1 MEKEHKEHLIPY
13 GTYFLVWLSLISL
26 TVLTVTVAG
35 IELGRIALFAALAIA
50 FVKSTLVV
58 SYFMHIKFDDLI
70 FRFFLLVA
78 LVTLASIFILTAT
91 DIFFR

>member
-35 IELGRIALFAALAIA
+35 IELGRIALFVALAIA

>member
-1 MEKEHKEHLIPY
+1 VEKEHKEHLIPY

-35 IELGRIALFAALAIA
+35 IELGRIALFVALAIA

>member
-1 MEKEHKEHLIPY
+1 MEKQHKEHLIPY
-13 GTYFLVWLSLISL
+13 GTYVLVWLSLISL
-26 TVLTVTVAG
+26 TVLTVTIAG
-35 IELGRIALFAALAIA
+35 IEIGRIALFVALAIA
-50 FVKSTLVV
+50 AIKSTLVI

-70 FRFFLLVA
+70 FKLFLLVA

>member
-1 MEKEHKEHLIPY
+1 VEKEHKEHLIPY

-35 IELGRIALFAALAIA
+35 IELGRIALFVALAIA

-70 FRFFLLVA
+70 FRFYLLVA

>member
-1 MEKEHKEHLIPY
+1 
-13 GTYFLVWLSLISL
+13 L

-35 IELGRIALFAALAIA
+35 IELGRIALFVALAIA

-70 FRFFLLVA
+70 FRIFLLVA

>member
-1 MEKEHKEHLIPY
+1 MEKQHNEHIIPY
-13 GTYFLVWLSLISL
+13 GTYVLVWLSLISL
-26 TVLTVTVAG
+26 TVLTVTIAG
-35 IELGRIALFAALAIA
+35 IEIGRLALFVALAIA
-50 FVKSTLVV
+50 AIKSTLVI

-70 FRFFLLVA
+70 FKFFLLVA

>member
-1 MEKEHKEHLIPY
+1 MEKQHKEHMIPY
-13 GTYFLVWLSLISL
+13 GTYVLVWLSLISL
-26 TVLTVTVAG
+26 TVLTVTIAG
-35 IELGRIALFAALAIA
+35 IEIGRLALFVALAIA
-50 FVKSTLVV
+50 AIKSTLVI

-70 FRFFLLVA
+70 FKFFLLVA

>member
-35 IELGRIALFAALAIA
+35 IELGRIALFVALAIA

-70 FRFFLLVA
+70 FRIFLLVA

>member
-1 MEKEHKEHLIPY
+1 VEKEHKEHLIPY

-35 IELGRIALFAALAIA
+35 IELGRIALFVALAIA

-70 FRFFLLVA
+70 FRIFLLVA